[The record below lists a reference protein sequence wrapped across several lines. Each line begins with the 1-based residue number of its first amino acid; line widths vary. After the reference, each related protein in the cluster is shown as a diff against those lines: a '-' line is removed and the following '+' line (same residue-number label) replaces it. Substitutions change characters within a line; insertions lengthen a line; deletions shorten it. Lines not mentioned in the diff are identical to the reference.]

1 MVASQAF
8 PDMQQSTAFCT
19 DTEEMVQG
27 LAEHLYTFKI
37 IIPLSFGSMTKVCP
51 GTSPVASTQVG
62 KSSGEVGGEVIR
74 VNLDVQKLNALL
86 EYCKKARS
94 RTEMQ
99 SFCGIKSQDYFRR
112 NILLPLLDSGR
123 LKRTIPDKPNSSKQ
137 KYIRA

>member
-8 PDMQQSTAFCT
+8 PDMQQSTTFCT

-51 GTSPVASTQVG
+51 GTSPVASAQVG

-94 RTEMQ
+94 RTEMNH
-99 SFCGIKSQDYFRR
+99 SAASTRR
-112 NILLPLLDSGR
+112 IISDVIFFFPCWTAAG
-123 LKRTIPDKPNSSKQ
+123 
-137 KYIRA
+137 

>member
-51 GTSPVASTQVG
+51 GTSPVASAQVG

-86 EYCKKARS
+86 AYCKEARS

-112 NILLPLLDSGR
+112 NILLPLLESGR